1 MGGWTMYKEVI
12 RTHLS
17 QQTRAVRRCQVTMKP
32 RAKRADYPL
41 GAKKAKNMGQV
52 VTGIVVRFGVQPNAV
67 SFFRYELIFLSLL
80 N

>member
-1 MGGWTMYKEVI
+1 
-12 RTHLS
+12 
-17 QQTRAVRRCQVTMKP
+17 MKP

-67 SFFRYELIFLSLL
+67 SFFKYALIFRSLL